1 MMPTQFKRPNA
12 AADLVMIIMLAAA
25 SSVSA
30 WTMGRYFFALAF
42 ASAAVVG
49 ALKLAESPLSI
60 SCVGYPTNDLP
71 PD

>member
-1 MMPTQFKRPNA
+1 VREPIAQISVVDYEYSMPTKFRRPNA
-12 AADLVMIIMLAAA
+12 LADLVMIVTLAAA

-49 ALKLAESPLSI
+49 ALKLADAP
-60 SCVGYPTNDLP
+60 
-71 PD
+71 

>member
-30 WTMGRYFFALAF
+30 WTMGRYFFARAF
-42 ASAAVVG
+42 ASAAVGG
-49 ALKLAESPLSI
+49 ALKLADAP
-60 SCVGYPTNDLP
+60 
-71 PD
+71 